1 MQTLTALELQALAAA
16 NPDAEALAAAIAKQ
30 LAERY
35 EAALAAFKVKG
46 VAEVLNGGA
55 EPKMATL
62 WPKFK
67 RQIVSA
73 PGKPDTG
80 YGAML
85 DTHRESFQ
93 EAWAYE
99 IAGGGN
105 PPPKYAQAYAFLG
118 WWSGRESL
126 KASCTNAV
134 GGV

>member
-1 MQTLTALELQALAAA
+1 MQSLTTLELQALVVE
-16 NPDAEALAAAIAKQ
+16 NPDPENLAAAISKC

-35 EAALAAFKVKG
+35 AADLATVKG
-46 VAEVLNGGA
+46 KLMEAVLASGVEPPMGA
-55 EPKMATL
+55 L

-67 RQIVSA
+67 RQIVPA

-85 DTHRESFQ
+85 DTHRPAFQ

-99 IAGGGN
+99 MGGGGN

-118 WWSGRESL
+118 WWAGRESL
-126 KASCTNAV
+126 KASCSDAIK
-134 GGV
+134 GV